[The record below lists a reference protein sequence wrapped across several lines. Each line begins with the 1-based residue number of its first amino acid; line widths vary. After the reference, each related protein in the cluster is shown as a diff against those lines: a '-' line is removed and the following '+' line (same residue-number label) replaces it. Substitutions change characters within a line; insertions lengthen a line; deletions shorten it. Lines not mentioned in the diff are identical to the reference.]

1 MAFAM
6 AGFFSNV
13 SADSERAQVNGLQL
27 PMVLFAPILV
37 YSSKMVAD
45 GFVRPNSAP
54 LVEDGCSCKWFC
66 SQRVVSCKWFAISCF
81 KTVRRRGANGSP

>member
-37 YSSKMVAD
+37 HSSKMVA
-45 GFVRPNSAP
+45 A
-54 LVEDGCSCKWFC
+54 
-66 SQRVVSCKWFAISCF
+66 
-81 KTVRRRGANGSP
+81 ANGSVRNELFHANGLP